1 MTDIARIGIQ
11 VETSGIEKGISSL
24 NKLQQ
29 AAAGVTTASARM
41 SGTIQAANVGVASSA
56 VSAAQAQLTSAE
68 AILKRVRNQQSAT
81 KADKDAAAAAR
92 DGAKQQLKAAL
103 ADQERANQLL
113 KVAAAQKAATAAN
126 RVAFAAGA
134 RVSTS
139 GIAPSGPT
147 LAVNNGVSNTTP
159 RDMAPNRFN
168 TANIA
173 AQFQDIG
180 VTAAMGMNPL
190 IIAMQQG
197 TQVAAIMNSMQ
208 SPLAGLKNAFVQIL
222 NPISLLSI
230 GLVGLVAAGLQ
241 MVDWISVGQ
250 GLLNGLAAGLD
261 MVAAS
266 LDYVVQGLLA
276 LGLGFLAAKAAF
288 AAYNGVLLLTTV
300 NYTALATSM
309 WATAAAAVGSAA
321 RTAAA
326 WAIAGAS
333 AVIHIRATAATALL
347 AARQFIA
354 TGAAAIA
361 AGARMALA
369 WAIGMAPITI
379 FIGLIAAVTLAVTMF
394 RDELKDLIGF
404 DVLEAIKTG
413 INKTIGFFFGMF
425 EGIWAMAQNLIAKL
439 KGQEGL
445 PSIGEAFSQAM
456 DGALDRDYVGM
467 IGEGASKAADALRK
481 AAVGLGAGADGKA
494 GAEKK
499 DPYAEIVAGANRR
512 IETLKAEQAAL
523 GMTEEAAAILKYQ
536 TDLLND
542 ATQKKIDLDVIDVAT
557 GKTRRQTLEELGA
570 EMGRIEAQT
579 KRNAEAMEFAKS
591 ATRGFFQDMKQGLI
605 EGKSLWESFGNAVT
619 NVLNKILDKMLET
632 GVEGLFNGGGG
643 GNLLSSLLSFGGS
656 GGAPIPGGIGPSQGT
671 NGIFSSIAG
680 AFGFAKGGAFTNSV
694 VNGTTPFAFAGGGA
708 FGVMGEAGP
717 EAVMPLHRG
726 PDGSLGVKMAGGGGG
741 GTAVIININNNSNS
755 QVSTQQRQ
763 TSNGLEIDVMV
774 DQMVSQKISDQGSDT
789 NRSLQARDSRRL
801 ISR

>member
-11 VETSGIEKGISSL
+11 VDTGGVEKGVNAL

-41 SGTIQAANVGVASSA
+41 SGTIQAANAGVASST
-56 VSAAQAQLTSAE
+56 VSAAQAQLTNAE

-81 KADKDAAAAAR
+81 KADRDAAVAAR
-92 DGAKQQLKAAL
+92 DAAKQQLKAAL
-103 ADQERANQLL
+103 ADQERANKLL
-113 KVAAAQKAATAAN
+113 QVATAQKAATAAN

-147 LAVNNGVSNTTP
+147 LAVNNGLSNTTP
-159 RDMAPNRFN
+159 RDMMPNRFN

-208 SPLAGLKNAFVQIL
+208 SPLAGLAQAFRQIL
-222 NPISLLSI
+222 NPVSLLSI

-241 MVDWISVGQ
+241 MVDWAKFAQSALNTLADAIVSLAPTIAALAVVLAIFYSGPILAGIYAIITGIYAMAGAAISA
-250 GLLNGLAAGLD
+250 GLAMAGAWL
-261 MVAAS
+261 VALS
-266 LDYVVQGLLA
+266 PLQLILLA
-276 LGLGFLAAKAAF
+276 IVAVGAAF
-288 AAYNGVLLLTTV
+288 VAMGTSVTEIIKNVVGAIYGAYRAIVGSFGSLPAAMADIAIRSVNALVEYFNSGVNKIIEMVNRLLPQDRQITTV
-300 NYTALATSM
+300 LDFKIENPYDGK
-309 WATAAAAVGSAA
+309 AAAAGKIMGEEFDKGFKEGSAA
-321 RTAAA
+321 VDKTVKVIGDAAA
-326 WAIAGAS
+326 SVAGKLRSMAGGIGTS
-333 AVIHIRATAATALL
+333 AGGK
-347 AARQFIA
+347 
-354 TGAAAIA
+354 TGA
-361 AGARMALA
+361 
-369 WAIGMAPITI
+369 
-379 FIGLIAAVTLAVTMF
+379 
-394 RDELKDLIGF
+394 D
-404 DVLEAIKTG
+404 
-413 INKTIGFFFGMF
+413 
-425 EGIWAMAQNLIAKL
+425 
-439 KGQEGL
+439 
-445 PSIGEAFSQAM
+445 
-456 DGALDRDYVGM
+456 
-467 IGEGASKAADALRK
+467 
-481 AAVGLGAGADGKA
+481 
-494 GAEKK
+494 KK

-512 IETLKAEQAAL
+512 IESLKAEQAAL
-523 GMTEEAAAILKYQ
+523 GMTAEAAATLKYQ

-557 GKTRRQTLEELGA
+557 GRTRRETLEELGA
-570 EMGRIEAQT
+570 EMARIEVQT
-579 KRNAEAMEFAKS
+579 KKNAEAMEFAKN

-619 NVLNKILDKMLET
+619 NVLNRILDKMLET
-632 GVEGLFNGGGG
+632 GVEGLFNGGGA
-643 GNLLSSLLSFGGS
+643 GNLLSSLLSFGSS
-656 GGAPIPGGIGPSQGT
+656 GGAPIPGGVGPSPGT
-671 NGIFSSIAG
+671 NGIFASIAG
-680 AFGFAKGGAFTNSV
+680 AFGFAKGGAFTNGI
-694 VNGTTPFAFAGGGA
+694 VNKTTPFTFASGGA

-717 EAVMPLHRG
+717 EAIMPLHRG
-726 PDGSLGVKMAGGGGG
+726 PDGSLGVKMAGGGNGG
-741 GTAVIININNNSNS
+741 GTAVIININNNANA
-755 QVSTQQRQ
+755 QVTTQQRQ